1 MAVPKRDIGD
11 HRGTLTRV
19 IVSPAFWEFWFCDL
33 ITSNYLGKSLMSTAF
48 IQQVITLTNQER
60 AKLGLRALVPD
71 SRLINAAQA
80 HSEDMALNDYFEHIS
95 PNGSDPNSRAAAFGF
110 PGGVG
115 ENIGAGSVSPA
126 DVVAGWM
133 DSPLHRA
140 NILNPNYQSI
150 GVGYFF
156 LANDT
161 GSENYN
167 RYWVQKFGW
176 APGNNVIPNLDGG
189 GGTNDPGAGDPGSGN
204 TSGNIVGTEGNDVL
218 TGSNGNDTLSG
229 RGGNDFLHGRQGND
243 QLFGEAGNDTLR
255 GGKGIDRVDG
265 GDGND
270 AVYGDRD
277 NDTVIGGNGDD
288 LLYGGKDNDSLLGEA
303 GNDTLA
309 GDLGQDTLIGGPG
322 MDTYI
327 LGSDTFDIVFYDDAE
342 DFMKLPSGLTFADL
356 VISQGLDQYVQDGQI
371 ETLLTNRNT
380 GQLLAVLP
388 GVAASVIGPEDFV

>member
-1 MAVPKRDIGD
+1 
-11 HRGTLTRV
+11 
-19 IVSPAFWEFWFCDL
+19 
-33 ITSNYLGKSLMSTAF
+33 MSTAF
-48 IQQVITLTNQER
+48 IQQVIALTNQER
-60 AKLGLRALVPD
+60 AKLGLRPLVPD
-71 SRLINAAQA
+71 SRLINAAEA
-80 HSEDMALNDYFEHIS
+80 HSEDMALNDYFSHIS
-95 PNGSDPNSRAAAFGF
+95 LNGADEDSRAAAFGF

-115 ENIGAGSVSPA
+115 ENIGVGYVSPA

-133 DSPLHRA
+133 DSPGHRA

-150 GVGYFF
+150 GIGYFF

-161 GSENYN
+161 GNVNYKH
-167 RYWVQKFGW
+167 YWVQKFGL
-176 APGNNVIPNLDGG
+176 APGNNVIPNLGD

-255 GGKGIDRVDG
+255 GGKGSDRVDG

-270 AVYGDRD
+270 SLYGDRD

-288 LLYGGKDNDSLLGEA
+288 LLYGGKDNDLLLGEA
-303 GNDTLA
+303 GNDTLV

-322 MDTYI
+322 SDVYV
-327 LGSDTFDIVFYDDAE
+327 LGSDTFDIVFYDDLE
-342 DFMKLPSGLTFADL
+342 DFIKLPSGLTFADL
-356 VISQGLDQYVQDGQI
+356 TISQGLDQYVQDGQI

-388 GVAASVIGPEDFV
+388 SVEASVIEPEDFIF